1 MEKRVGRPPGRGN
14 KTSAE
19 LKVDAELLK
28 KKAEMQE
35 LERKRKILAQ
45 QRQTVTKNGK

>member
-1 MEKRVGRPPGRGN
+1 MGRPPGVKN
-14 KTSAE
+14 KTPQE

-35 LERKRKILAQ
+35 LERKRRVLSK
-45 QRQTVTKNGK
+45 QRQMDAKNGK